1 MMLLLILIIHYFLLG
16 IYFIFYIKYVLLLKG
31 KALHYDVILA
41 ALWCNPRCRGYHSPR
56 RQREVVLVPSGS
68 AMDIVI
74 MSCLAL
80 LLLASA
86 SVPSTRSK
94 PYCRQ
99 HRTTGGVV
107 YWTLLHRGERLNT
120 LLLMEVER
128 LPDSCHEVWTP
139 PCNKYTF

>member
-31 KALHYDVILA
+31 KALHYDVILTAEDTTVPEDKGRQCWSPA
-41 ALWCNPRCRGYHSPR
+41 AVQWTSSSCPA
-56 RQREVVLVPSGS
+56 QRYCFSLVLVYPVHGS
-68 AMDIVI
+68 
-74 MSCLAL
+74 
-80 LLLASA
+80 
-86 SVPSTRSK
+86 R

-139 PCNKYTF
+139 PCNKYTFQFSPSVC